1 MRSTGT
7 FAVGLYNAG
16 IVTLSGLF
24 MSHGADSLKS
34 ILFALGANTA
44 IAIAKLVAAMVT
56 GSGAMLAEAIHSFAD
71 AGNQSLLILGLKR
84 AKAPPSEDY
93 PLGYGKSIYFW
104 SFIVAILLFSLG
116 GLFSLYEGWHKLS
129 HPEPLSYPL
138 VAIGVLL
145 FAIVA
150 EGVSMW
156 GCLRE
161 VNKVRHGRSY
171 WRWFRESRQS
181 ELLVVFGEDLAA
193 LAGLVFALLAILVAL
208 VTGNPMYDA
217 IGTLVIGTL
226 LLLIAVLIGNE
237 VRALL
242 IGQSADPMVREQ
254 MREWLQQRP
263 EVDHLF
269 NLLTMQMGND
279 LMVAVKAQMVETG
292 SQQGLVDAINGVEKA
307 FRAQFTGV
315 RWLFFEPDCA
325 D

>member
-1 MRSTGT
+1 
-7 FAVGLYNAG
+7 
-16 IVTLSGLF
+16 

-34 ILFALGANTA
+34 ILFALGANSA
-44 IAIAKLVAAMVT
+44 IAVAKLAAALVT

-93 PLGYGKSIYFW
+93 PLGFGKSIYFW
-104 SFIVAILLFSLG
+104 SFIVAIVLFSLG
-116 GLFSLYEGWHKLS
+116 GLFSIYEGWHKLS
-129 HPEPLSYPL
+129 HPEPLSYPY

-156 GCLRE
+156 GCVRE
-161 VNKVRHGRSY
+161 VNKVRGGRSY

-193 LAGLVFALLAILVAL
+193 LAGLVFALVAIVVSL
-208 VTGNPMYDA
+208 VTGNPVYDA
-217 IGTLVIGTL
+217 VGTLVIGTL
-226 LLLIAVLIGNE
+226 LLLIAVLVGNE
-237 VRALL
+237 VRSLL
-242 IGQSADPMVREQ
+242 IGQSADPAVREAMQ
-254 MREWLQQRP
+254 NWLKERA
-263 EVDHLF
+263 EVEHLF

-279 LMVAVKAQMVETG
+279 VLVAVKAKMAPTG
-292 SQQGLVDAINGVEKA
+292 SELGLVEAINRVEA
-307 FRAQFTGV
+307 DFRVEYPDV
-315 RWLFFEPDCA
+315 RWLFFEPDVQ